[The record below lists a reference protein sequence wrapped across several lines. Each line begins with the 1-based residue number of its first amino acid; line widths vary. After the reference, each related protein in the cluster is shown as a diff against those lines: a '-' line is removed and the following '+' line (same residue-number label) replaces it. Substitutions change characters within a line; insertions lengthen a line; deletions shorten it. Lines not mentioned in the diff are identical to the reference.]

1 MDYEGLSAEL
11 LRTLRG
17 KRSQTAFSRHLGYKC
32 NVLYTWE
39 SGRRWPT
46 VDTFFRVLT
55 KSKIDWPAQLR
66 VFLGGESSF
75 LPKKPTPNGDW
86 LVPFLNELRG
96 SVSVVEVSRRMKTH
110 RATVSRWL
118 NGRAQPRLPELLHL
132 VHVMSE
138 RLLDF
143 LALFVEPGV
152 LSSCRKEWQELCAQ
166 REVAY
171 HLPWSHA
178 VMRVLELSAYRSLS
192 GHRSGFI
199 AQRLGITLE
208 LEALCIER
216 LAAAGLIVKRQGLWV
231 VVQVLTVDTRAR
243 PEAGRALKQH
253 WAQVGLDRL
262 APLEPNKADLFSYN
276 LFAVSEHDWLRI
288 RERHIAYF
296 QELRAIVAE
305 STPAERVVLV
315 NLQLLRLDEPLAAR
329 DTSEAEPGV

>member
-1 MDYEGLSAEL
+1 MDYEGLAAEL

-46 VDTFFRVLT
+46 VDTFFRVLA
-55 KSKIDWPAQLR
+55 KSKVDWPTQLR
-66 VFLGGESSF
+66 LFLGGDPSF
-75 LPKKPTPNGDW
+75 LPKKPPIDVKW

-96 SVSVVEVSRRMKTH
+96 SVSVVEVARRMKTH

-118 NGRAQPRLPELLHL
+118 NGKAQPRLPELLHL
-132 VHVMSE
+132 VDVMSE

-143 LALFVEPGV
+143 LALFVDPGV
-152 LSSCRKEWQELCAQ
+152 LSSCSTEWQELCAQ

-178 VMRVLELSAYRSLS
+178 VMRVLELSDYRALN
-192 GHRSGFI
+192 GHQPGFI
-199 AQRLGITLE
+199 GKRLGISTE
-208 LEALCIER
+208 LENLCLER
-216 LAAAGLIVKRQGLWV
+216 LAAAGLIVKKQEHWV

-243 PEAGRALKQH
+243 PDAGRALKAH
-253 WAQVGLDRL
+253 WARVGFERL
-262 APLEPNKADLFSYN
+262 EPLEPNKVDLFSYN
-276 LFAVSEHDWLRI
+276 LFAVSERDWQRI
-288 RERHIAYF
+288 RERHVAYF
-296 QELRAIVAE
+296 HELRAIVAE

-315 NLQLLRLDEPLAAR
+315 NLQLLRLDEPIQA
-329 DTSEAEPGV
+329 

>member
-1 MDYEGLSAEL
+1 MDHEALAAEL
-11 LRTLRG
+11 LRNLRG

-39 SGRRWPT
+39 SGRRWPA
-46 VDTFFRVLT
+46 VDTFFKVLT
-55 KSKIDWPAQLR
+55 KSKVDWPAQLR
-66 VFLGGESSF
+66 VFLGGDPPF
-75 LPKKPTPNGDW
+75 LPKKPSNDVSW

-96 SVSVVEVSRRMKTH
+96 TVSVVEVARRMKTH

-118 NGRAQPRLPELLHL
+118 NGKAQPRLPELLHL
-132 VHVMSE
+132 VDVMSE

-143 LALFVEPGV
+143 LALLVDPGS
-152 LSSCRKEWQELCAQ
+152 LSSCSKEWQELCAQ

-178 VMRVLELSAYRSLS
+178 VMRVLELSDYRAL
-192 GHRSGFI
+192 GKHEPGFI
-199 AQRLGITLE
+199 GRRVGISSE

-216 LAAAGLIVKRQGLWV
+216 LAAAGLIVKKQGLWV

-243 PEAGRALKQH
+243 PDAGRALKAH

-262 APLEPNKADLFSYN
+262 APLEPNKMDLFSYN
-276 LFAVSEHDWLRI
+276 LFAVSEADWHRI

-296 QELRAIVAE
+296 QELRAIVAQ

-315 NLQLLRLDEPLAAR
+315 NLQLLRLDEPLH
-329 DTSEAEPGV
+329 TE